1 MRVTEQIDALES
13 LGRSSVSHLIIPR
26 VIAGTVMLP
35 ILVVFADVVGITAG
49 WWAAKGSL
57 HMTNAD
63 FVYGARFFFK
73 TFDLWYSMIKAF
85 AFGLA
90 VTLVPCYVGFTT
102 QQGAE
107 GVGRSTTAAVVSA
120 SVIILFL
127 DAALTQILLQ

>member
-1 MRVTEQIDALES
+1 
-13 LGRSSVSHLIIPR
+13 

-35 ILVVFADVVGITAG
+35 ILVVFADVIGIVAG
-49 WWAAKGSL
+49 WYAAKGSL

-120 SVIILFL
+120 SVIILSW
-127 DAALTQILLQ
+127 TRRSRRSCLQ